1 MSINEKNKDSES
13 TETPPIPKPKLTNIE
28 IHNIKKKVKEEVVA
42 EKDKE
47 IKSKD
52 KEVDKFL
59 LEAIEARKLNAPQY
73 VLALIKDLDPAS
85 QLLVLKTNSERNADP
100 NTSSIGTP
108 IGRQKMPLEEYMV
121 YNQSKDKIEYNIP
134 ASVLMNPKNN
144 KKLLG
149 IE

>member
-1 MSINEKNKDSES
+1 MSDKNSDPDNTDPK
-13 TETPPIPKPKLTNIE
+13 PPVPKPKLTNIE

-47 IKSKD
+47 IESKD

-100 NTSSIGTP
+100 NTSSIGVP